1 MTLGMVK
8 NVIGL
13 VKGELMFYDGNGVEV
28 INENTCGLEDDAFIQ
43 IVDHETGAHY
53 RFLDGEILTLGGEIV
68 PYSFESLLK
77 AEVIYLECPNINTL
91 EIGVRV

>member
-1 MTLGMVK
+1 MITL
-8 NVIGL
+8 N
-13 VKGELMFYDGNGVEV
+13 ELLKLMPYA
-28 INENTCGLEDDAFIQ
+28 TCSLEDDAFIQ

-77 AEVIYLECPNINTL
+77 AEVTCLGCPDINTL
-91 EIGVRV
+91 EIEVRA